1 MKTLAI
7 GSFLVLFAIV
17 SGITAMPSAF
27 AAEVG
32 VPSGTGTP
40 GCEETN
46 ECWDPAELT
55 IDVGETVTWSND
67 DTAAHTVTS
76 GSPVDGPDGNFDS
89 SLFLAGATY
98 DVTFDTAGEFPYFCM
113 VHPWMIGTVIVGEA
127 MGEEVMMEDEAMIE
141 DEAMMEDESLVK
153 IETGVGNANEPLE
166 ITVTIGDSDGTT
178 QDVHANFNIK
188 AIQGDDVVLDETIH
202 SMSGMEVLTTS
213 ALPLDASDEMPVNV
227 NVEFLGYGV
236 GDDLTGTPEAGNI
249 QVVPEFGT
257 IAMMVLGVGII
268 SIIALSAKSKLIPK
282 L

>member
-17 SGITAMPSAF
+17 SGITAMMPSAF
-27 AAEVG
+27 AAEVS

-46 ECWDPAELT
+46 ECWNPPELT
-55 IDVGETVTWSND
+55 IGVGETVTWSND
-67 DTAAHTVTS
+67 DSAAHTVTS

-98 DVTFDTAGEFPYFCM
+98 DVTFDTAGDFPYFCM

-127 MGEEVMMEDEAMIE
+127 MGEEVMMEDEAM
-141 DEAMMEDESLVK
+141 MEDESLVK
-153 IETGVGNANEPLE
+153 IETGVGNAGEPLE
-166 ITVTIGDSDGTT
+166 ITVTLGDSDGTT
-178 QDVHANFNIK
+178 QDVHANFNI
-188 AIQGDDVVLDETIH
+188 IVTQGEDVVLDKEAVH
-202 SMSGMEVLTTS
+202 SMSGMEVFTTS

>member
-17 SGITAMPSAF
+17 SGMTVIMPSAF

-32 VPSGTGTP
+32 VPLGTGTP

-46 ECWDPAELT
+46 ECWDPPELT
-55 IDVGETVTWSND
+55 ISVGETVTWSND
-67 DTAAHTVTS
+67 DSAAHTVTS

-89 SLFLAGATY
+89 SLFLAGATF

-113 VHPWMIGTVIVGEA
+113 VHPWMEGMIIVGGA
-127 MGEEVMMEDEAMIE
+127 MAEEEMMEDEA
-141 DEAMMEDESLVK
+141 LLK
-153 IETGVGNANEPLE
+153 IETGVGNAGEPLE
-166 ITVTIGDSDGTT
+166 ITVTLGDSDGTT
-178 QDVHANFNIK
+178 QDVHANFNI
-188 AIQGDDVVLDETIH
+188 IVTHGDKVVLDKEAVH
-202 SMSGMEVLTTS
+202 SMSGMEVFTTS

-227 NVEFLGYGV
+227 NVEFLGYGTSAPF
-236 GDDLTGTPEAGNI
+236 TGTPEAGNI